1 MNTWQTVGTI
11 AVVALALGLALIVPA
26 GSQSTSISTTTSTSA
41 STTISTTSS
50 SATSTDSSST
60 GTTTG
65 TSASGQQSTYAN
77 SQDGLQ
83 LRLSI
88 NSTAIAATGAIAVNV
103 SEYNT
108 LGVINNVTESGGW
121 QIQAALGSCPNTNVQ
136 AFGIAVYQ
144 GRYTAQNVSQGSQLQ
159 IFPIT
164 ACPMFVRLVTGYV
177 FQPNSD
183 AATIQPGSGASPTPM
198 ASVVAVSGTYAG
210 LGQTN
215 PLSPGVYT
223 FVAAD
228 EWGALAF
235 LYVTVQ

>member
-1 MNTWQTVGTI
+1 LNTWQTVGTI

-26 GSQSTSISTTTSTSA
+26 GPQSTSGSTTTSTA
-41 STTISTTSS
+41 VSTSSSSTTSTHTS
-50 SATSTDSSST
+50 STSTTVST
-60 GTTTG
+60 S
-65 TSASGQQSTYAN
+65 TSASGQPFAYAN

-88 NSTAIAATGAIAVNV
+88 NSTTMITPGSVAVNV

-108 LGVINNVTESGGW
+108 LAFVNNVTESSGW
-121 QIQAALGSCPNTNVQ
+121 QTRGALSSCPNTNVQ
-136 AFGIAVYQ
+136 PFGIAVYQ
-144 GRYTAQNVSQGSQLQ
+144 GYYTAQNVSQGSQLQ

-164 ACPMFVRLVTGYV
+164 ACPMFIRLVTGYV

-198 ASVVAVSGTYAG
+198 TSVVTVSGTYAG
-210 LGQTN
+210 LGQTH
-215 PLSPGVYT
+215 PLNAGVYT

-235 LYVTVQ
+235 LYVTVR

>member
-26 GSQSTSISTTTSTSA
+26 GPQSTSV
-41 STTISTTSS
+41 STTSS
-50 SATSTDSSST
+50 APGSTATSSLTTSTDSSST

-65 TSASGQQSTYAN
+65 TSTSGQQSTYAN
-77 SQDGLQ
+77 SRDGLQ

-88 NSTAIAATGAIAVNV
+88 NSTTITTTGAIAVNV

-108 LGVINNVTESGGW
+108 LSIVNNVTESSGW
-121 QIQAALGSCPNTNVQ
+121 QIQAALSSCPNTNVQ
-136 AFGIAVYQ
+136 PFGIAVYQ
-144 GRYTAQNVSQGSQLQ
+144 GYYAAQNVSQGSQLQ

-164 ACPMFVRLVTGYV
+164 ACPMFIRLVTGYV
-177 FQPNSD
+177 FQPQSD
-183 AATIQPGSGASPTPM
+183 TATIQPGSGASPTSM
-198 ASVVAVSGTYAG
+198 TSVVTVTGTYAG
-210 LGQTN
+210 LDQTHSLN
-215 PLSPGVYT
+215 PGVYT